1 MTDGNR
7 RRTTV
12 VAVVVALLRKEFA
25 MPGFFSGTDFWDAPA
40 TDPIVRA
47 TSAQLVAVFGL
58 RACWYEPFP
67 FDTQLPRIEEGRI
80 FLSADEPGVEAWS
93 LGEGVELP
101 VRHSGLTLGRF
112 VLVPEPGST
121 TTGIGLSPTRRS
133 EAISIA
139 TRVGTRIAAAMPAEP
154 S

>member
-1 MTDGNR
+1 M
-7 RRTTV
+7 
-12 VAVVVALLRKEFA
+12 
-25 MPGFFSGTDFWDAPA
+25 
-40 TDPIVRA
+40 
-47 TSAQLVAVFGL
+47 
-58 RACWYEPFP
+58 
-67 FDTQLPRIEEGRI
+67 QLPRIEEGRS

-101 VRHSGLTLGRF
+101 VRHYGLTLGRF

-133 EAISIA
+133 QAISIA
-139 TRVGTRIAAAMPAEP
+139 TRVGTRIAAAMPVEP